1 MNQTSNV
8 KKSNS
13 GAGNALAEVFS
24 LAEAKQGDGLSNV
37 STKDVMIP
45 RIKLLQKMS
54 PETDNESLPTAKA
67 GQIFNSASQNVY
79 DGPTG
84 IRVVPC
90 EYIRTYVEWAPEGTG
105 NKAPVNIHPAT
116 SDVMSKAKKSPTDN
130 RFYLDNGNYVE
141 ETANH
146 IVLIL
151 DDNNNV
157 ESRGILTMKSSQL
170 KKSRQW
176 NYMMMT
182 ATMESGG
189 KTITPPSYA
198 IVYRLSSIQEET
210 NGKKYFG
217 WTVAKEGFVPTK
229 DVFTTGEA
237 FALAFRQGDVL
248 AAPEGDEPKKLEA
261 PGGKE
266 HF

>member
-1 MNQTSNV
+1 MNQTSTA
-8 KKSNS
+8 KKTN
-13 GAGNALAEVFS
+13 NALAEVFS

-54 PETDNESLPTAKA
+54 PECDNASLPEAKA
-67 GQIFNSASQNVY
+67 GQIFNSASQSVY

-116 SDVMSKAKKSPTDN
+116 SNVMSLAKKSPTDN

-182 ATMESGG
+182 ATMEGGG

-198 IVYRLSSIQEET
+198 IVYRLSTLQEET
-210 NGKKYFG
+210 NGKKYYG

-229 DVFTTGEA
+229 EIFTTGEA

-261 PGGKE
+261 SSGKE

>member
-1 MNQTSNV
+1 MNQTSTA
-8 KKSNS
+8 KKPN
-13 GAGNALAEVFS
+13 NALAEVFS

-67 GQIFNSASQNVY
+67 GQIFNSASQSVY

-116 SDVMSKAKKSPTDN
+116 SNVMSLAKKSPTDN

-182 ATMESGG
+182 ATMEGNG

-198 IVYRLSSIQEET
+198 IVYRLSTLQEET
-210 NGKKYFG
+210 NGKKYYG

-229 DVFTTGEA
+229 EIFTTGES

-261 PGGKE
+261 SSGKE

>member
-1 MNQTSNV
+1 MNQTSTA
-8 KKSNS
+8 KKTN
-13 GAGNALAEVFS
+13 NALAEVFS

-116 SDVMSKAKKSPTDN
+116 SNVMSLAKKSPTDN

-182 ATMESGG
+182 ATMEGGG

-198 IVYRLSSIQEET
+198 IVYRLSTLQEET
-210 NGKKYFG
+210 NGKKYYG

-229 DVFTTGEA
+229 EIFTTGEA

-248 AAPEGDEPKKLEA
+248 AAPEGEEPKKLEA
-261 PGGKE
+261 SSGKE

>member
-1 MNQTSNV
+1 MNQTSTA
-8 KKSNS
+8 KKPN
-13 GAGNALAEVFS
+13 NALAEVFS

-116 SDVMSKAKKSPTDN
+116 SNVMSLAKKSPTDN
-130 RFYLDNGNYVE
+130 RFYLGNGNYVE

-182 ATMESGG
+182 ATMEGGG

-198 IVYRLSSIQEET
+198 IVYRLSTLQEET
-210 NGKKYFG
+210 NGKKYYG

-229 DVFTTGEA
+229 EIFTTGES

-261 PGGKE
+261 SSGKE

>member
-13 GAGNALAEVFS
+13 NAGGALAEVFS

-54 PETDNESLPTAKA
+54 PECDNASLPEAKA

-116 SDVMSKAKKSPTDN
+116 SNIMSKAKKSPTDN

-151 DDNNNV
+151 DDKNNV
-157 ESRGILTMKSSQL
+157 ESRGILTMKSSQ
-170 KKSRQW
+170 
-176 NYMMMT
+176 
-182 ATMESGG
+182 
-189 KTITPPSYA
+189 
-198 IVYRLSSIQEET
+198 
-210 NGKKYFG
+210 
-217 WTVAKEGFVPTK
+217 
-229 DVFTTGEA
+229 
-237 FALAFRQGDVL
+237 
-248 AAPEGDEPKKLEA
+248 
-261 PGGKE
+261 
-266 HF
+266 

>member
-1 MNQTSNV
+1 M
-8 KKSNS
+8 
-13 GAGNALAEVFS
+13 S
-24 LAEAKQGDGLSNV
+24 L
-37 STKDVMIP
+37 
-45 RIKLLQKMS
+45 
-54 PETDNESLPTAKA
+54 
-67 GQIFNSASQNVY
+67 
-79 DGPTG
+79 
-84 IRVVPC
+84 
-90 EYIRTYVEWAPEGTG
+90 
-105 NKAPVNIHPAT
+105 
-116 SDVMSKAKKSPTDN
+116 AKKSPTDN

-182 ATMESGG
+182 ATMEGGG

-198 IVYRLSSIQEET
+198 IVYRLSTLQEET
-210 NGKKYFG
+210 NGKKYYG

-229 DVFTTGEA
+229 EIFTTGEA

-261 PGGKE
+261 SSGKE

>member
-1 MNQTSNV
+1 MNQTSTV
-8 KKSNS
+8 KKTETTNP
-13 GAGNALAEVFS
+13 LAEVFS

-54 PETDNESLPTAKA
+54 PECDNESLPQAVP

-90 EYIRTYVEWAPEGTG
+90 EYLRTYVEWAPEGTG
-105 NKAPVNIHPAT
+105 NKAPVNVHPAT
-116 SDVMSKAKKSPTDN
+116 SDIMSKSKRSPTDN

-146 IVLIL
+146 IVLVL
-151 DDNNNV
+151 DDKNNV

-182 ATMESGG
+182 ATMENGG

-198 IVYRLSSIQEET
+198 IVYRLSTLVEET
-210 NGKKYFG
+210 NGKKYYG
-217 WTVAKEGFVPTK
+217 WTVSKEGFVPTK
-229 DVFTTGEA
+229 EVFKTGES

-248 AAPEGDEPKKLEA
+248 AAPEGDSPKKIA
-261 PGGKE
+261 DGNSKE

>member
-1 MNQTSNV
+1 MNQTSTA
-8 KKSNS
+8 KKPN
-13 GAGNALAEVFS
+13 NALAEVFS

-54 PETDNESLPTAKA
+54 PECDNASLPEAKA
-67 GQIFNSASQNVY
+67 GQIFNSASQSVY

-116 SDVMSKAKKSPTDN
+116 SNVMSLAKKSPTDN

-182 ATMESGG
+182 ATMEGGG

-198 IVYRLSSIQEET
+198 IVYRLSTLQEET
-210 NGKKYFG
+210 NGKKYYG

-229 DVFTTGEA
+229 EIFTTGES

-261 PGGKE
+261 SSGKE

>member
-1 MNQTSNV
+1 MNQTSTA
-8 KKSNS
+8 KKTN
-13 GAGNALAEVFS
+13 NALAEVFS

-116 SDVMSKAKKSPTDN
+116 SNVMSLAKKSPTDN

-182 ATMESGG
+182 ATMEGGG

-198 IVYRLSSIQEET
+198 IMYRLSTLQEET
-210 NGKKYFG
+210 NGKKYYG

-229 DVFTTGEA
+229 EIFTTGEA

-261 PGGKE
+261 SSGKE

>member
-1 MNQTSNV
+1 MTQASA
-8 KKSNS
+8 KK
-13 GAGNALAEVFS
+13 NANDNPLAEVFS

-54 PETDNESLPTAKA
+54 PECDNASLPDAKA
-67 GQIFNSASQNVY
+67 GQIFNSASQQVY
-79 DGPTG
+79 DGPSG

-90 EYIRTYVEWAPEGTG
+90 EFIRTYVEWAPEGTG
-105 NKAPVNIHPAT
+105 NKAPVNVHQAT
-116 SDVMSKAKKSPTDN
+116 SNIMATTKKSPTDN
-130 RFYLDNGNYVE
+130 RYYLDNGNYVE

-151 DDNNNV
+151 DDKNNV

-182 ATMESGG
+182 ATMENAG

-198 IVYRLSSIQEET
+198 IVYRLSTIVEES

-217 WTVAKEGFVPTK
+217 WAVSKEGFVPNK
-229 DVFTTGEA
+229 EVFTTGEA

-248 AAPEGDEPKKLEA
+248 AAPEGDEPKQIETSS
-261 PGGKE
+261 GKE

>member
-1 MNQTSNV
+1 MNQTSTA
-8 KKSNS
+8 KKTN
-13 GAGNALAEVFS
+13 NALAEVFS

-116 SDVMSKAKKSPTDN
+116 SNVMSLAKKSPTDN

-182 ATMESGG
+182 ATMEGGG

-198 IVYRLSSIQEET
+198 IVYRLSTLQEET
-210 NGKKYFG
+210 NGKKYYG

-229 DVFTTGEA
+229 EIFTTGES

-261 PGGKE
+261 SSGKE

>member
-1 MNQTSNV
+1 
-8 KKSNS
+8 
-13 GAGNALAEVFS
+13 
-24 LAEAKQGDGLSNV
+24 
-37 STKDVMIP
+37 
-45 RIKLLQKMS
+45 
-54 PETDNESLPTAKA
+54 
-67 GQIFNSASQNVY
+67 
-79 DGPTG
+79 
-84 IRVVPC
+84 
-90 EYIRTYVEWAPEGTG
+90 
-105 NKAPVNIHPAT
+105 VNIHPAT
-116 SDVMSKAKKSPTDN
+116 SNVMSLAKKSPTDN

-198 IVYRLSSIQEET
+198 IVYRLSSLQEET

-229 DVFTTGEA
+229 EVFTTGEA

-261 PGGKE
+261 QGGKE

>member
-1 MNQTSNV
+1 MNQTSTA
-8 KKSNS
+8 KKTN
-13 GAGNALAEVFS
+13 NALAEVFS

-54 PETDNESLPTAKA
+54 PECDNASLPEAKA
-67 GQIFNSASQNVY
+67 GQIFNSASQSVY

-116 SDVMSKAKKSPTDN
+116 SNVMSLAKKSPTDN

-182 ATMESGG
+182 ATMEGGG

-198 IVYRLSSIQEET
+198 IVYRLSTLQEET
-210 NGKKYFG
+210 NGKKYYG

-229 DVFTTGEA
+229 EIFTTGES

-261 PGGKE
+261 SSGKE

>member
-1 MNQTSNV
+1 MNQTSTA
-8 KKSNS
+8 KKPN
-13 GAGNALAEVFS
+13 NALAEVFS

-54 PETDNESLPTAKA
+54 PECDNASLPDAKA
-67 GQIFNSASQNVY
+67 GQIFNSASQSVY

-116 SDVMSKAKKSPTDN
+116 SNVMSLAKKSPTDN

-182 ATMESGG
+182 ATMEGGG

-198 IVYRLSSIQEET
+198 IVYRLSTLQEET
-210 NGKKYFG
+210 NGKKYYG

-229 DVFTTGEA
+229 EIFTTGEA

-261 PGGKE
+261 SSGKE

>member
-13 GAGNALAEVFS
+13 NAGGALAEVFS

-54 PETDNESLPTAKA
+54 PECDNASLPEAKA

-116 SDVMSKAKKSPTDN
+116 SDIMSKAKKSPTDN

-151 DDNNNV
+151 DEKNNV

-170 KKSRQW
+170 KYCLKLCKNTYETEYSG
-176 NYMMMT
+176 N
-182 ATMESGG
+182 ATLNNIKQIS
-189 KTITPPSYA
+189 KTGVNRISVGEITHST
-198 IVYRLSSIQEET
+198 RS
-210 NGKKYFG
+210 F
-217 WTVAKEGFVPTK
+217 
-229 DVFTTGEA
+229 DTT
-237 FALAFRQGDVL
+237 LLLR
-248 AAPEGDEPKKLEA
+248 
-261 PGGKE
+261 
-266 HF
+266 

>member
-1 MNQTSNV
+1 MNQTSTA
-8 KKSNS
+8 KKTN
-13 GAGNALAEVFS
+13 NALAEVFS

-116 SDVMSKAKKSPTDN
+116 SNVMSLAKKSPTDN

-182 ATMESGG
+182 ATMEGGG

-198 IVYRLSSIQEET
+198 IVYRLSTLQEET
-210 NGKKYFG
+210 NGKKYYG

-229 DVFTTGEA
+229 EIFTTGES

-248 AAPEGDEPKKLEA
+248 AAPEGEEPKKLEA
-261 PGGKE
+261 SSGKE

>member
-1 MNQTSNV
+1 MNQTSTA
-8 KKSNS
+8 KKPN
-13 GAGNALAEVFS
+13 NALAEVFS

-116 SDVMSKAKKSPTDN
+116 SNVMSLAKKSPTDN

-182 ATMESGG
+182 ATMEGGG

-198 IVYRLSSIQEET
+198 IVYKLSTLQEET
-210 NGKKYFG
+210 NGKKYYG

-229 DVFTTGEA
+229 EIFTTGES

-261 PGGKE
+261 SSGKE

>member
-1 MNQTSNV
+1 MNQTSTA
-8 KKSNS
+8 KKPN
-13 GAGNALAEVFS
+13 NALAEVFS

-54 PETDNESLPTAKA
+54 PETDNESLPTATA
-67 GQIFNSASQNVY
+67 GQIFNSASQSVY

-116 SDVMSKAKKSPTDN
+116 SNVMSLAKKSPTDN

-182 ATMESGG
+182 ATMEGGG

-198 IVYRLSSIQEET
+198 IVYRLSTLQEET
-210 NGKKYFG
+210 NGKKYYG

-229 DVFTTGEA
+229 EIFTTGES

-261 PGGKE
+261 SSGKE